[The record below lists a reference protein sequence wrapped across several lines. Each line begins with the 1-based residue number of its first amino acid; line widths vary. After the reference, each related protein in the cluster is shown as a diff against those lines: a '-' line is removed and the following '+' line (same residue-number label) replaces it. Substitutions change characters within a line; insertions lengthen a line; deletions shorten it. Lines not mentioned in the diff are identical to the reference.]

1 MAGFGFGQAAIN
13 VSSSFCAHQKEMY
26 LATFGG
32 NLRSYKNE
40 TTNSGSQA
48 VLSLFCSVA
57 GIVFGMNYLNKNA
70 SSFQLI
76 EESIANRPNNK
87 LCA

>member
-26 LATFGG
+26 QATFGG

-40 TTNSGSQA
+40 ISDSGTQA
-48 VLSLFCSVA
+48 VLSLFCSIA

-70 SSFQLI
+70 AALQLI
-76 EESIANRPNNK
+76 EERITNRSNSE